1 MKLREAKITKGIAF
15 AGCSFTWGQGL
26 WYYNNLPSTI
36 EQPLNSYNPDLVHF
50 TDRKAAHK
58 RRFARIVADHFDTF
72 EVVHYKNGGS
82 MDAIVTYWR
91 DHAFD
96 KDDECIVGKEKEPTF
111 RSYKSSDIDSFIL
124 QCTAWTR
131 TDITLNIGNKTIG
144 PMQVWDLMENH
155 TEELKEYLQQ
165 EKISLDTFIDQCKLR
180 DVLAYKDL
188 LKYIDSLGI
197 KTYIMTWQEDLVAHM
212 SKDGYLASRMIT
224 FDYLGSMYHSIEK
237 MIDNNPGLTL
247 NTDYQNFEIP
257 PTDNHPSLLCHK
269 IIANNIITYIQ
280 GKK

>member
-1 MKLREAKITKGIAF
+1 MKLRSDKVTKGIAF

-26 WYYNNLPSTI
+26 WYYNNLPSSI
-36 EQPLNSYNPDLVHF
+36 EQTLNTYDSNLVHF

-58 RRFARIVADHFDTF
+58 RRFARIVADYFDTF
-72 EVVHYKNGGS
+72 EVVHYNNGGS
-82 MDAIVTYWR
+82 RDAIVTYWR

-96 KDDECIVGKEKEPTF
+96 KDDECSVGHEKDPMF
-111 RSYKSSDIDSFIL
+111 RSYKSLDIDSFIL

-131 TDITLNIGNKTIG
+131 SNITVNIGDKIVG
-144 PMQVWDLMENH
+144 PLQVWDLMENY
-155 TEELKEYLQQ
+155 TEELNQYLQQ
-165 EKISLDTFIDQCKLR
+165 EKINLDTFIDRCKLN

-197 KTYIMTWQEDLVAHM
+197 KTYIMTWSEDLVAHM
-212 SKDGYLASRMIT
+212 SKDDYLASRMIT
-224 FDYLGSMYHSIEK
+224 FDYLGTMYHSIEK
-237 MIDNNPGLTL
+237 MIDNNLGLTL
-247 NTDYQNFEIP
+247 STDYQNFEIP

>member
-1 MKLREAKITKGIAF
+1 MKLRSNKVTKGIAF

-26 WYYNNLPSTI
+26 WYYNNLPSTV
-36 EQPLNSYNPDLVHF
+36 EQTLNSYNPDLVHF

-58 RRFARIVADHFDTF
+58 RRFARLVADHFDTF
-72 EVVHYKNGGS
+72 EVVHYRNGGS
-82 MDAIVTYWR
+82 RDAIVTYWH

-96 KDDECIVGKEKEPTF
+96 KDDECIVGKEKNPTF

-131 TDITLNIGNKTIG
+131 TDITLNIGGKIVG

-155 TEELKEYLQQ
+155 TEELNKYLQQ
-165 EKISLDTFIDQCKLR
+165 EKISLDTFIDQCKLK

-197 KTYIMTWQEDLVAHM
+197 KTYVMTWQEDLVAHM
-212 SKDGYLASRMIT
+212 SNDDYLASRMIT

-237 MIDNNPGLTL
+237 MIDNNSGLTL
-247 NTDYQNFEIP
+247 STDYQNFEIP